1 MRGEGHRQARER
13 HHVIADVQRPEEV
26 TFTIDGL
33 PARHLQFERK
43 GPIRSTCEFAFRLP
57 PETRL
62 GTRMLQVRASGVEL
76 PPIEIEV
83 VGLTEEDAA
92 QAQALLQRAVA
103 LYKEIKDLALAHFS
117 PQGEFVKDDL
127 YVYVV
132 STKGVLLA
140 SGGLS
145 SSWIGEN
152 VAGQKDAAGKPF
164 IREMLDKAQTKG
176 SGTVEYHWLN
186 PATNKTEPK
195 VAYFQKVGD
204 RIIAVGYYAS
214 TKR

>member
-1 MRGEGHRQARER
+1 MNIGSNTLKRL
-13 HHVIADVQRPEEV
+13 VYIALACALAQSFVLEV
-26 TFTIDGL
+26 
-33 PARHLQFERK
+33 
-43 GPIRSTCEFAFRLP
+43 
-57 PETRL
+57 
-62 GTRMLQVRASGVEL
+62 
-76 PPIEIEV
+76 
-83 VGLTEEDAA
+83 DAA
-92 QAQALLQRAVA
+92 KPAANATISAQDATQAQALLQRAVA

-145 SSWIGEN
+145 ASWIGEN
-152 VAGQKDAAGKPF
+152 VADQQDAAGKLF
-164 IREMLDKAQTKG
+164 LREMLDKARKNG
-176 SGTVEYHWLN
+176 SGTVEYRWLN

-204 RIIAVGYYAS
+204 RVIAVGYYAP
-214 TKR
+214 TNR

>member
-1 MRGEGHRQARER
+1 MNIGSGALKRL
-13 HHVIADVQRPEEV
+13 VYIALACALTQTAALGANAATPVANATVSAQD
-26 TFTIDGL
+26 
-33 PARHLQFERK
+33 A
-43 GPIRSTCEFAFRLP
+43 
-57 PETRL
+57 TR
-62 GTRMLQVRASGVEL
+62 
-76 PPIEIEV
+76 
-83 VGLTEEDAA
+83 
-92 QAQALLQRAVA
+92 AQALLQRAVA
-103 LYKEIKDLALAHFS
+103 FYKEIKDLALAHFS
-117 PQGEFVKDDL
+117 PQGEFLSDDL

-145 SSWIGEN
+145 SSWLGSN
-152 VAGQKDAAGKPF
+152 VADQQDAVGKTF
-164 IREMLDKAQTKG
+164 IREMLNKAQTKG

>member
-1 MRGEGHRQARER
+1 MNIGSDTLKRL
-13 HHVIADVQRPEEV
+13 VYIALACALAQ
-26 TFTIDGL
+26 TAALSTYAAT
-33 PARHLQFERK
+33 PAANATVSAQ
-43 GPIRSTCEFAFRLP
+43 
-57 PETRL
+57 
-62 GTRMLQVRASGVEL
+62 
-76 PPIEIEV
+76 
-83 VGLTEEDAA
+83 DAA